1 MIAFSAK
8 YIIGS
13 FFVLTCERNFF
24 GVALEMFVLSVTLY
38 LNIIEKYETQAQN
51 MIAKYIKELPYAYQD
66 MNEAFRV
73 VRKVLEKQLTTRNIL

>member
-1 MIAFSAK
+1 MFILYFNQAK
-8 YIIGS
+8 LPKDCNDCKIY
-13 FFVLTCERNFF
+13 
-24 GVALEMFVLSVTLY
+24 
-38 LNIIEKYETQAQN
+38 N